1 MFVQERHGDER
12 IDFGRFDLDGS
23 LAAVPASACAA
34 ARLTVGCGN
43 VSAG

>member
-1 MFVQERHGDER
+1 MLAQKRHADER

-23 LAAVPASACAA
+23 LATCAA